1 MVLVVRG
8 WNPERDGIGEVNRC
22 ANSHSSLFRQEEKNP
37 MGGVVALSS
46 RVSATFG
53 WRRPHRIPVQEGY
66 FLTWSVSLKAQ
77 TPAYAPEKKPE
88 ARGGTHAKA
97 KGDTESRAPL

>member
-1 MVLVVRG
+1 MVLVDRVR
-8 WNPERDGIGEVNRC
+8 NPERGGIGQVSRCVN
-22 ANSHSSLFRQEEKNP
+22 NHSCSFRQEELNP

-46 RVSATFG
+46 CVSATFG

-77 TPAYAPEKKPE
+77 TPAYAPEKKPK
-88 ARGGTHAKA
+88 ARGVTHAKA
-97 KGDTESRAPL
+97 KGNTESRALL